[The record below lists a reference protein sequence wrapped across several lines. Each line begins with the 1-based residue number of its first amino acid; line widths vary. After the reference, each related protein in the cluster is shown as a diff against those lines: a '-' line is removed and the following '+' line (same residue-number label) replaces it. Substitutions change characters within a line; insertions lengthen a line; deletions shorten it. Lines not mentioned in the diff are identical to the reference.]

1 MPKHIGR
8 KTKSVKQDV
17 IVPIIATILFFA
29 LLCSLYAISG
39 KTELIGSHCSYDSYT
54 YQAMSWREGRTDV
67 DYAPH
72 LELAIVNEEYEANHD
87 FDDVESYIEVFG
99 GINAPIQDLP
109 GNKYYVSFP
118 PFPSVPMFIIS
129 FFTGADTPSYLISIL
144 CLTISFLYCI
154 LICRRFYLK
163 DIVSVCGAAFVCLAS
178 SELFLAV
185 NNNAGGVWFLAQTMS
200 LMLTSMAFYCILG
213 NRHAEHYWAFA
224 LLACAVG
231 CRPFQILYFFP
242 FLYIVLFRKK
252 EKILQAV
259 KYCIAPA
266 IIGGLYMIYNYI
278 RFGSPLEFGHNY
290 LPEFRRVPDGQF
302 GLFYVKENLYTGLL
316 KMPFYRDDAGS
327 VQINQWG
334 FAFWIGSI
342 LFLLMVICLVYR
354 LLNRS
359 GRTKV
364 DGLAIAGLTLCILVH
379 LFCFTMHKTYGGWQY
394 GGRYFADALPAVL
407 TLCCLCMRPYL
418 NNSYVREKQ
427 TRRSFYVISSL
438 LLAFGTWINIYGVLK
453 MFY

>member
-129 FFTGADTPSYLISIL
+129 LFTGADTPSYLISIL

-154 LICRRFYLK
+154 LIC
-163 DIVSVCGAAFVCLAS
+163 
-178 SELFLAV
+178 
-185 NNNAGGVWFLAQTMS
+185 
-200 LMLTSMAFYCILG
+200 
-213 NRHAEHYWAFA
+213 
-224 LLACAVG
+224 
-231 CRPFQILYFFP
+231 
-242 FLYIVLFRKK
+242 
-252 EKILQAV
+252 
-259 KYCIAPA
+259 
-266 IIGGLYMIYNYI
+266 
-278 RFGSPLEFGHNY
+278 
-290 LPEFRRVPDGQF
+290 
-302 GLFYVKENLYTGLL
+302 
-316 KMPFYRDDAGS
+316 
-327 VQINQWG
+327 
-334 FAFWIGSI
+334 
-342 LFLLMVICLVYR
+342 
-354 LLNRS
+354 
-359 GRTKV
+359 
-364 DGLAIAGLTLCILVH
+364 
-379 LFCFTMHKTYGGWQY
+379 
-394 GGRYFADALPAVL
+394 
-407 TLCCLCMRPYL
+407 
-418 NNSYVREKQ
+418 
-427 TRRSFYVISSL
+427 
-438 LLAFGTWINIYGVLK
+438 
-453 MFY
+453 